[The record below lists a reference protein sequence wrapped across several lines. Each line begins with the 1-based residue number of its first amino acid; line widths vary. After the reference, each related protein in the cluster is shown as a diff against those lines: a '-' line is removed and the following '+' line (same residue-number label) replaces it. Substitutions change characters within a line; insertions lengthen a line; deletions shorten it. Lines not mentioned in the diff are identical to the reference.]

1 MFEAEVLVDGYR
13 STKDERFKLRG
24 GKIIPDI
31 QNQFWSF
38 SGFVV
43 DEVPKRGKVV
53 FLNQCVFKGEISEIG
68 EFVTGSGT
76 FEDDGTVWEG
86 KIVNNKLEGE
96 GVLRN
101 KIGVFEG
108 EFKHSLPNGFVKVTY
123 ENKDTFSGEMKGFE
137 KVQGILKTSSITFD
151 GTFQND

>member
-1 MFEAEVLVDGYR
+1 M
-13 STKDERFKLRG
+13 
-24 GKIIPDI
+24 
-31 QNQFWSF
+31 
-38 SGFVV
+38 
-43 DEVPKRGKVV
+43 
-53 FLNQCVFKGEISEIG
+53 FKGEISEIG

-137 KVQGILKTSSITFD
+137 KVQGILKTSSMTFD
-151 GTFQND
+151 GTF